1 MTVASKQEGFVFE
14 PHGWLFLGA
23 ATLKRVHPGL
33 IQTSG
38 KHWVCVLSCL
48 PPLQSFKSHW
58 VCKDQVG
65 QLIQFCC
72 KLMLEAKAIKAR
84 HCL

>member
-14 PHGWLFLGA
+14 PHGWLYLGA

-33 IQTSG
+33 IRTSALG
-38 KHWVCVLSCL
+38 VCAILSAS
-48 PPLQSFKSHW
+48 PLQSFKSHW
-58 VCKDQVG
+58 VCKDQVR

-72 KLMLEAKAIKAR
+72 KLMLEAKAVKAR